1 MAVKFARAFGA
12 HVVLFTTS
20 ANKVDD
26 AIRLGAHEVVLSRDL
41 AAMQKEM
48 LRYDLVVDCVAADH
62 DINTYLNLLK
72 RDGTLVQVGAP
83 EKPLSVAALA
93 LIFKRRNFS
102 GSLIDSIA
110 ETQEM
115 LDFCGKNN
123 ITADVE
129 MIRMDEINKSY
140 ERMLKSDVK
149 YRSSSTWRRS
159 SNSRPSCAGLF
170 ASPACIDPDE
180 YGGAGG

>member
-1 MAVKFARAFGA
+1 MRHTRCVGLGGLGHMAVKFARAFGA

-72 RDGTLVQVGAP
+72 RDGTLVQGGGAP

-93 LIFKRRNFS
+93 LI
-102 GSLIDSIA
+102 
-110 ETQEM
+110 
-115 LDFCGKNN
+115 
-123 ITADVE
+123 
-129 MIRMDEINKSY
+129 
-140 ERMLKSDVK
+140 
-149 YRSSSTWRRS
+149 
-159 SNSRPSCAGLF
+159 
-170 ASPACIDPDE
+170 DPDE

>member
-1 MAVKFARAFGA
+1 MRHTRCVGLGGLGHMAVKFARAFGA

-93 LIFKRRNFS
+93 LI
-102 GSLIDSIA
+102 
-110 ETQEM
+110 
-115 LDFCGKNN
+115 
-123 ITADVE
+123 
-129 MIRMDEINKSY
+129 
-140 ERMLKSDVK
+140 
-149 YRSSSTWRRS
+149 
-159 SNSRPSCAGLF
+159 
-170 ASPACIDPDE
+170 DPDE